1 MTFKLFALIIASVFI
16 GIILLF
22 GFLIYLRRPNYGT
35 MKETY
40 HPFRSLDAKDR
51 FLKYYDNRA
60 TLWPVDSESKMVQTS
75 YGKTFVRISGP
86 QDAQSLVLLHGDT
99 ENSNSWLPQIETFS
113 EKYRTYAIDNIF
125 DNGRSIYSVPLE
137 SSDDFVNWLNELFN
151 ELNLG
156 DNINLVGFSYGGWV
170 TSSYALS
177 YPNRLNTL
185 ILISP
190 AGTVLSPRIEFLVR
204 GMLTHFI
211 TNRFFIESQLNW
223 ERVGL
228 LEKGDAGRAVI
239 DQMVE
244 ELLLAKQCFK
254 QRGFVVPIVLSDEDW
269 QNLKMPIL
277 FLVGEKEVLYSS
289 QKAVQR
295 LNRVTPQ
302 VQTEIVPH
310 ASHDITH
317 SQAELINKKIMDFLQ
332 SQ

>member
-1 MTFKLFALIIASVFI
+1 MVFI

-22 GFLIYLRRPNYGT
+22 GFLIYLRRPNYST
-35 MKETY
+35 MKEAY

-86 QDAQSLVLLHGDT
+86 KDAQSLVLLHGDT
-99 ENSNSWLPQIETFS
+99 ENSISWLPQIETFS

-137 SSDDFVNWLNELFN
+137 SSNDFVNWLHELFN

-156 DNINLVGFSYGGWV
+156 DTINLVGFSYGGWV
-170 TSSYALS
+170 ASSYALS
-177 YPNRLNTL
+177 YPNRLNKL
-185 ILISP
+185 ILITP
-190 AGTVLSPRIEFLVR
+190 AGTVLSPRIEFLIR

-211 TNRFFIESQLNW
+211 PSRFSIESQLNW

-254 QRGFVVPIVLSDEDW
+254 QRGFVVPTVLSDKDW

-295 LNRVTPQ
+295 LNMVVPQ
-302 VQTEIVPH
+302 VQAEIVPN

-317 SQAELINKKIMDFLQ
+317 SQAELTNKKIMDFLQ

>member
-1 MTFKLFALIIASVFI
+1 MIFKLFVSIIAIAFI
-16 GIILLF
+16 GILLF
-22 GFLIYLRRPNYGT
+22 GFIIYLRRPNYGT
-35 MKETY
+35 MKEAY
-40 HPFRSLDAKDR
+40 HPFRSLDARDR

-60 TLWPVDSESKMVQTS
+60 KLWPVDSETKMIQTS

-86 QDAQSLVLLHGDT
+86 KDAQALVLLHGDT

-125 DNGRSIYSVPLE
+125 DNGRSIYSAPLK
-137 SSDDFVNWLNELFN
+137 SPDDFVNWLDELFN
-151 ELNLG
+151 ELNLE

-170 TSSYALS
+170 TSIYAHS
-177 YPNRLNTL
+177 YPNRLNKL
-185 ILISP
+185 ILITPS
-190 AGTVLSPRIEFLVR
+190 GTVLSPRIEYLIR
-204 GMLTHFI
+204 GMLTYFI
-211 TNRFFIESQLNW
+211 PNRFFCESLVNW
-223 ERVGL
+223 ERAGL
-228 LEKGDAGRAVI
+228 LEKGDTGRVVI

-254 QRGFVVPIVLSDEDW
+254 QRGFVAPTVLSDEDW

-295 LNRVTPQ
+295 LNMVVPQ
-302 VQTEIVPH
+302 VQTEFVPN
-310 ASHDITH
+310 ARHDITH